1 MGTRCGQIDPG
12 VLLYLMMEKQMT
24 ALQISDVLNKQS
36 GLKGM
41 SGVSSDMRELEA
53 SNEPGAKKAIEY
65 FCYRIRR
72 EMGSLTAALSG
83 LDAIAFTG
91 GIGSNSSLVRE
102 KVLEELGWLGV
113 EFDRAANNKR
123 GTEVISTPASKVR
136 VFVMQTD
143 EEAMIA
149 QHTVRVAKRVRD
161 AKARASSCAAA

>member
-1 MGTRCGQIDPG
+1 
-12 VLLYLMMEKQMT
+12 VLIYFMQQKNMT
-24 ALQISDVLNKQS
+24 AQQISDLLNKQS

-72 EMGSLTAALSG
+72 EVGSLSAALCG

-102 KVLEELGWLGV
+102 KVLSELSWLGV
-113 EFDRAANNKR
+113 GFDREANSKR
-123 GTEVISTPASKVR
+123 GTELISTPASRVR
-136 VFVMQTD
+136 VFVLQTD

-149 QHTVRVAKRVRD
+149 QHTVRVAKNLRA
-161 AKARASSCAAA
+161 AKAGAKSRATA

>member
-1 MGTRCGQIDPG
+1 MQQ
-12 VLLYLMMEKQMT
+12 KNMT
-24 ALQISDVLNKQS
+24 AQQISDLLNKQS

-41 SGVSSDMRELEA
+41 SGVSNDMRELEA

-72 EMGSLTAALSG
+72 EMGSLAAALSG

-91 GIGSNSSLVRE
+91 GIGSNSNLVRE

-113 EFDRAANNKR
+113 EFDRTANDKR
-123 GTEVISTPASKVR
+123 GTEVISTPGSRVR

-149 QHTVRVAKRVRD
+149 QHTVRVAKTVR
-161 AKARASSCAAA
+161 ATGKSAA